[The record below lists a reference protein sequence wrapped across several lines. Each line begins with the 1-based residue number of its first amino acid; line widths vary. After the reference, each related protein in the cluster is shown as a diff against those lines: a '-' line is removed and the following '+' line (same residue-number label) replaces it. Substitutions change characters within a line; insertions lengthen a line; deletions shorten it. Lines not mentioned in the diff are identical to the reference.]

1 MRVDL
6 PFPSMN
12 GWAMFIST
20 YLAMIS
26 SKVDSGIFSITGR
39 MASRY
44 RQLAKRKFPLEIFKV
59 RICPAKLYSPSNR
72 YLWISHSPFMV
83 PTSMLVISPVSKSLW
98 AFTRLDLSIS
108 LVFMAFQL
116 LFLLL
121 LVDRNVGRC
130 QTWFVGR
137 LLPGT
142 RIAATWGR

>member
-1 MRVDL
+1 MHVVQGHLSGYVPLPEDIGACLSLPVHYLFKLLLRIISSQMRVDL

-72 YLWISHSPFMV
+72 YCGYHTVLLWY
-83 PTSMLVISPVSKSLW
+83 
-98 AFTRLDLSIS
+98 RL
-108 LVFMAFQL
+108 Q
-116 LFLLL
+116 
-121 LVDRNVGRC
+121 C
-130 QTWFVGR
+130 
-137 LLPGT
+137 
-142 RIAATWGR
+142 